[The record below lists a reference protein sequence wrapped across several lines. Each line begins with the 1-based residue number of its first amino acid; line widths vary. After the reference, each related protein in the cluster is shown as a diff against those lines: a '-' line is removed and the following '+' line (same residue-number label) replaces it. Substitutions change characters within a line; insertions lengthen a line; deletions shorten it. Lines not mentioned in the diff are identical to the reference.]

1 MKENMK
7 NYRYLFGPVPSRR
20 FGRSLGVDLTPRKTC
35 SLNCVFCQ
43 LGRTPST
50 TPERREYVPTTEVL
64 AELQDWLDNGG
75 QADYI
80 SLAGS
85 GEPTLHS
92 EFGTVLQYIRE
103 HSAIPSALLT
113 NSTLLHLPEVRA
125 AAAHAHVVKASLS
138 AWNQASFGWINR
150 PHPSLRFADLLA
162 GLQTFRTEFNGPL
175 WLEIFLLGGINAVP
189 GDVRKIAALA
199 ATIEPDRIQLN
210 TAVRPPAEEFAVPLS
225 RPQME
230 ELALLFE
237 PPAEVIAE
245 FDRSAARKFEIN
257 LDSIC
262 AMLQRRPCTAEQIA
276 QTFGLHPN
284 EVAKYLGRLVR
295 ENRIRPESRNEEVY
309 YRSDET
315 VPKHDGP

>member
-1 MKENMK
+1 MK

-50 TPERREYVPTTEVL
+50 TVERRAYVPTAEVL
-64 AELQDWLDNGG
+64 AELRDWLDGGG

-92 EFGTVLQYIRE
+92 EFGTVLQFIRD
-103 HSAIPSALLT
+103 HSAIPTALLT
-113 NSTLLHLPEVRA
+113 NSTLLHLPQVREA
-125 AAAHAHVVKASLS
+125 AARAHVVKASLS

-150 PHPSLRFADLLA
+150 PHEQLRFADLLA
-162 GLQTFRTEFNGPL
+162 GLQAFRTEFSGQL
-175 WLEIFLLGGINAVP
+175 WLEVFLLGGMNAVP
-189 GDVRKIAALA
+189 ADVRKIAALA
-199 ATIEPDRIQLN
+199 ATIAPNRIQLN
-210 TAVRPPAEEFAVPLS
+210 TAVRPPAEEFAAPLS
-225 RPQME
+225 RSQME

-245 FDRSAARKFEIN
+245 FDRHAAGRFEVN
-257 LDSIC
+257 LESIR
-262 AMLQRRPCTAEQIA
+262 AMLQRRPCTAGQIA

-295 ENRIRPESRNEEVY
+295 EKRIRSETRNGETY
-309 YRSDET
+309 YRTDAAAT
-315 VPKHDGP
+315 RQADP

>member
-1 MKENMK
+1 MK

-50 TPERREYVPTTEVL
+50 TVERRAYVPTAEVL
-64 AELQDWLDNGG
+64 AELRDWLDGGG

-92 EFGTVLQYIRE
+92 EFGTVLQFIRD
-103 HSAIPSALLT
+103 HSAIPTALLT
-113 NSTLLHLPEVRA
+113 NSTLLHLPQVREA
-125 AAAHAHVVKASLS
+125 AARAHVVKASLS

-150 PHPSLRFADLLA
+150 PHEQLRFADLLA
-162 GLQTFRTEFNGPL
+162 GLQAFRTEFSGQL
-175 WLEIFLLGGINAVP
+175 WLEVFLLGGMNAVP
-189 GDVRKIAALA
+189 ADVRKIAALA
-199 ATIEPDRIQLN
+199 ATIAPNRIQLN
-210 TAVRPPAEEFAVPLS
+210 TAVRPPAEEFAEPLS
-225 RPQME
+225 RTQLE
-230 ELALLFE
+230 ELARLFE

-245 FDRSAARKFEIN
+245 FDRDAAGRFEVN
-257 LDSIC
+257 LESIR

-276 QTFGLHPN
+276 RTFGLHPN

-295 ENRIRPESRNEEVY
+295 EKRIRSETRNGETY
-309 YRSDET
+309 YRTDAAASQQAD
-315 VPKHDGP
+315 P